1 MDIRKLQQVLALAD
15 TLHFGK
21 AGDLVNLSQPALSRS
36 LRALEE
42 ELGVRL
48 FERDA
53 HGVQMTAYGQ
63 TVVARA
69 RRIVFDAMQMRNEI
83 RDLARGDYGEVTIGL
98 GATPAHLLAAP
109 LLVEGSKLASGSRIR
124 IRRGA
129 TERLLDMLNDGK
141 LDFFC
146 ADITPFGSLVDH
158 GNLEIRTLP
167 QWPIGFFCRAG
178 HPLASEPAIFP
189 DMLRRYPIAS
199 TSLSSIALARLQAL
213 SGLTESFAPYI
224 AMDSDSIEDIALSTM
239 HSDAVLLA
247 SRPVVWQKLQEGK
260 LQEIK
265 LDFIATSRGGQFG
278 IVTRVHAQ
286 MPPLAQ
292 RLMAVAFEIFEKFAM
307 LARQD
312 VSARH

>member
-63 TVVARA
+63 TVAARA

-83 RDLARGDYGEVTIGL
+83 RDMARADFGEVTIGL

-109 LLVEGSKLASGSRIR
+109 LLVEGSKLASGSHIR

-129 TERLLDMLNDGK
+129 TERLLDMLNDGR

-146 ADITPFGSLVDH
+146 ADITPFT
-158 GNLEIRTLP
+158 NLADRSNLDIRTLP
-167 QWPIGFFCRAG
+167 QWPIGFFCRTG
-178 HPLASEPAIFP
+178 HPLANESAVFP
-189 DMLRRYPIAS
+189 DMLKRYPIAS
-199 TSLSSIALARLQAL
+199 TTLSQIALARLQRL
-213 SGLTESFAPYI
+213 SGLTENFASHI
-224 AMDSDSIEDIALSTM
+224 AMDSDSIEDIALSTIQ
-239 HSDAVLLA
+239 SDAILLA
-247 SRPVVWQKLQEGK
+247 SRPVVWKELQEGK

-265 LDFIATSRGGQFG
+265 LDFIAMSRGAHFG
-278 IVTRVHAQ
+278 IVTRVDAQ
-286 MPPLAQ
+286 IPPLAR
-292 RLMAVAFEIFEKFAM
+292 RLMAIAAEIFERFAA
-307 LARQD
+307 LTERA
-312 VSARH
+312 APGE